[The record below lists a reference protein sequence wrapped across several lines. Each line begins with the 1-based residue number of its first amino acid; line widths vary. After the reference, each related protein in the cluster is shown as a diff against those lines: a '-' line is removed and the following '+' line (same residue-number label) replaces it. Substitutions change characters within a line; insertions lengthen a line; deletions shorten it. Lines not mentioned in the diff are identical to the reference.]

1 MGTRGRDASEA
12 AESARG
18 DARFSPFGY
27 VQDPPTLPQSHGSSR
42 APRPPPRLSVG
53 AAPRPLGG
61 VARRGLSGAV
71 GPSVPRARRSP
82 SAPRGPGERRLGS
95 WAEGRVNDRHGR
107 SSVTDAVKGPG
118 VWPPSTFTKDF
129 PVTFVPGTELKKKSN
144 LSDRSWERIPA
155 ARELAGAGPA
165 SPSLRGPAPV
175 GRPGHRPPWAPRAR
189 AQRPGRRNRP
199 LQPATRA
206 GLSGVRLHVNIITR
220 HQKQN
225 PKSRRGVPN
234 KKHIVRFPA
243 PSFGRSHVCAPAAT
257 PPAKSMTSVG
267 RNPPAPHH
275 VRARPPA
282 TLLRPAGA
290 SQRPAWSWARSVDTC
305 PAPAS
310 FWPRPFPDPGEGR
323 YPSPRA
329 LMAPR

>member
-1 MGTRGRDASEA
+1 MSRTRLPSPSRTALAERLGHPRGSASA
-12 AESARG
+12 RPPGPGPGPLAESRG
-18 DARFSPFGY
+18 AACPG
-27 VQDPPTLPQSHGSSR
+27 PW
-42 APRPPPRLSVG
+42 ARPPP
-53 AAPRPLGG
+53 
-61 VARRGLSGAV
+61 ARAGRRQLRAGQGSDVWGV
-71 GPSVPRARRSP
+71 GPR
-82 SAPRGPGERRLGS
+82 
-95 WAEGRVNDRHGR
+95 GRVNDRHGR